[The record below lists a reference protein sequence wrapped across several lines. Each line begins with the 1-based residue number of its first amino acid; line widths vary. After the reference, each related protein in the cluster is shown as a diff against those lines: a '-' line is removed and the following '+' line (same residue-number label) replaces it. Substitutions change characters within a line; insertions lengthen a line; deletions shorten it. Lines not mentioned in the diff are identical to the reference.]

1 MVAGRSN
8 ASKGAKKTRRTSD
21 LAQGANYMDI
31 DKLEDPIKTM
41 RDSGYGDPDV
51 MDFPSGGKTRKG
63 SDVLDRMI
71 QLEQVK
77 KKKKKKT
84 RTA

>member
-1 MVAGRSN
+1 MATTWNEDG
-8 ASKGAKKTRRTSD
+8 SKKERTNKNR
-21 LAQGANYMDI
+21 GHVANYMNI
-31 DKLEDPIKTM
+31 DDLGDPVKTM
-41 RDSGYGDPDV
+41 RESGYGDPDV

-71 QLEQVK
+71 LLEQVK
-77 KKKKKKT
+77 KKKKKKS